1 MDWDAL
7 LERERRRY
15 QDGERRGGHGQ
26 LGRMANAAYG
36 AGLAS
41 LMLGRGDEAGE
52 WLARAAACWR
62 ESWADAPPASWGRP
76 VGALKALLIAGRDTD
91 DVARWTLELGAAT
104 ADSPIGRYAGC
115 LALLALERWP
125 EARHVAASI
134 RERDDF
140 PGDVAGAL
148 ALIAAHD
155 LVGYAEAVESVLESF
170 ERRDEYL
177 EAAPVADTVL
187 ALQALAGRRG
197 IADDLPPSE
206 LLPGA

>member
-1 MDWDAL
+1 VDWDAL